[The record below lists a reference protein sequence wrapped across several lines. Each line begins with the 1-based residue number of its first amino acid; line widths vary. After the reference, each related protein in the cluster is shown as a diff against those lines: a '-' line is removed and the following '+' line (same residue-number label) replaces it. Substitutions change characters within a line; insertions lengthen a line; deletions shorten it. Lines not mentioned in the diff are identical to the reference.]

1 MYPKSNNNREM
12 RNYIITYSYPA
23 KYRGTY
29 LVTAV
34 DGIEASKKISTY
46 LKETFGDT
54 DTSSSIVLEV
64 EGSAIQ
70 IIG

>member
-1 MYPKSNNNREM
+1 M

-29 LVTAV
+29 LINAE
-34 DGIEASKKISTY
+34 DGMEASKKLSTY

-54 DTSSSIVLEV
+54 DSSHSIVLEV
-64 EGSAIQ
+64 EGSSIQ

>member
-1 MYPKSNNNREM
+1 M
-12 RNYIITYSYPA
+12 RNYIITYSYPQ

-34 DGIEASKKISTY
+34 DGIEASKKLDTY

-54 DTSSSIVLEV
+54 DISHSIVLEV
-64 EGSAIQ
+64 EGSVIKM
-70 IIG
+70 IG

>member
-1 MYPKSNNNREM
+1 M
-12 RNYIITYSYPA
+12 RNYIITYSYPQ

-29 LVTAV
+29 LISAV
-34 DGIEASKKISTY
+34 DGMEASKKLSTY

-54 DTSSSIVLEV
+54 DSSHSIVLEV
-64 EGSAIQ
+64 EGSSIQ